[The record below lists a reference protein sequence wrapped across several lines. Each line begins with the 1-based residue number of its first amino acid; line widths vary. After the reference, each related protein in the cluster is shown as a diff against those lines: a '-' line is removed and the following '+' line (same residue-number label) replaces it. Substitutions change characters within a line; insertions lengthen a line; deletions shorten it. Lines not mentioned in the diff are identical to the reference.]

1 MAKTIKVKKLHRYEA
16 NNTTYDI
23 EPNSNDNWCKVYK
36 NGAFKANAVS
46 MEQARRVIWLD
57 LVSDGVDIEL
67 SVLICLKKCS
77 YE

>member
-46 MEQARRVIWLD
+46 MEEARRV
-57 LVSDGVDIEL
+57 
-67 SVLICLKKCS
+67 
-77 YE
+77 